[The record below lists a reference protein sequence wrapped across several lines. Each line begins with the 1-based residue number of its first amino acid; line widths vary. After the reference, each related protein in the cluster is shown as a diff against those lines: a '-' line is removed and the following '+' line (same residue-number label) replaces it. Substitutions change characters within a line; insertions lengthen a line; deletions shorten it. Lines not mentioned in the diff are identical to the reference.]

1 MVVNAKDFG
10 AKGDGVT
17 DDAAALQAAL
27 DGGDGEVHVDAGT
40 YLLGTTL
47 LMGSGDRLISTP
59 ETIYRMADGSAK
71 NARSFLVSN
80 RNPGNANQDI
90 VLDGGVWDGNCE
102 HNPRGKDG
110 DLWGFTGTAINF
122 SNVKGLQVRNLT
134 VRNPEAFSIRVG
146 EVEEFVIEDIVF
158 DHPISRPNQDGVH
171 VGGYSFKGQ
180 LRRLK
185 AITPR
190 TTNDDMVALNADDDV
205 ERVLNLGM
213 RRGPI
218 RDITV
223 EGVEAPDVYTF
234 VRLLSVTEPVEQIRI
249 SGIRGG
255 CRVHVLNINNWR
267 FPPGVGAIRDVRIR
281 DCDVKKTASAK
292 WSDSQMD
299 IALGVDDFE
308 VSDYRVTPGGH
319 PEAYVLTVRNDTR
332 ERITLSGLSEAQVAA
347 TLGKSSGLKV
357 VEQTAERLV
366 VDLDKGSRLVVP
378 DGSIGRLRIERR

>member
-17 DDAAALQAAL
+17 DDAPALQAAL
-27 DGGDGEVHVDAGT
+27 DGGDGEVQVGAGT

-59 ETIYRMADGSAK
+59 ETVYRMADGAGRH
-71 NARSFLVSN
+71 ARSFLLAN

-90 VLDGGVWDGNCE
+90 VVDGGVWDGNCE
-102 HNPRGKDG
+102 QNPRGKDG

-122 SNVKGLQVRNLT
+122 TNVKGLQLRNLT

-146 EVEEFVIEDIVF
+146 EVEDFVIEDIVF
-158 DHPISRPNQDGVH
+158 DHPASRPNQDGVH
-171 VGGYSFKGQ
+171 VGGYSFKGT

-218 RDITV
+218 RDIAI
-223 EGVEAPDVYTF
+223 EGLEAPDVYTF

-249 SGIRGG
+249 QGITGG
-255 CRVHVLNINNWR
+255 CRYHVLNINNWR
-267 FPPGVGAIRDVRIR
+267 FPPGVGVIRNVRISDCAVHKTETGRGR
-281 DCDVKKTASAK
+281 DA
-292 WSDSQMD
+292 QMD

-308 VSDYRVTPGGH
+308 VADYRVTPGGH
-319 PEAYVLTVRNDTR
+319 AEAYVLTIRNDTR
-332 ERITLSGLSEAQVAA
+332 QRVTLEGLSVAQVAA
-347 TLGKSSGLKV
+347 TQAKSTGLTV
-357 VEQTAERLV
+357 AEETAERLV
-366 VDLDKGSRLVVP
+366 VDLAKGSRLVVP
-378 DGSIGRLRIERR
+378 EGGFDRLRIERR